1 MRTME
6 PDPRNNSLRKPW
18 LGREWR
24 LGVAAIAFMA
34 MAVAETAPG
43 RAAAITATVTD
54 EAGKPLPDAVV
65 SVTATGDVR
74 IIPSTQLAA
83 AEIDQRD
90 ETFVP
95 SVVVIQPGGS
105 VTFRNSDRTRHHIY
119 SFSPIRQFEF
129 VQKPDDLSPSV
140 SFEVPG
146 VAAIGC
152 NIHDFMIA
160 YVYVTDAPRAAVT
173 DSRGRVEITDL
184 PAGRFTATVWH
195 PRLRTKAA
203 PPSQSVTLESSSTML
218 AITISVLP
226 PRRARDPKSPY

>member
-1 MRTME
+1 ME
-6 PDPRNNSLRKPW
+6 PDQRNNASRKLRFGW
-18 LGREWR
+18 GWR
-24 LGVAAIAFMA
+24 LCVAAMAFMA
-34 MAVAETAPG
+34 VAIAAAAPSL
-43 RAAAITATVTD
+43 AAAITATVTD
-54 EAGKPLPDAVV
+54 EAGRPLPDAVV
-65 SVTATGDVR
+65 SVVAAGSAQIR
-74 IIPSTQLAA
+74 PSTLLAT

-90 ETFVP
+90 EMFVP
-95 SVVVIQPGGS
+95 SVVVIQSGGS
-105 VTFRNSDRTRHHIY
+105 VIFRNSDRTRHHIY

-140 SFEVPG
+140 SFDVPG

-160 YVYVTDAPRAAVT
+160 YVYVTNAPRAAVT

-184 PAGRFTATVWH
+184 PAGTFTATVWH
-195 PRLRTKAA
+195 PRLRPKAV
-203 PPSQSVTLESSSTML
+203 PPSQPVTLESSSTTL

>member
-1 MRTME
+1 MD
-6 PDPRNNSLRKPW
+6 PDPRNATPRKSR
-18 LGREWR
+18 LGWEWR
-24 LGVAAIAFMA
+24 FCVAAMAFMA
-34 MAVAETAPG
+34 VILTETMPA

-54 EAGKPLPDAVV
+54 EAGRPLPDAVV
-65 SVTATGDVR
+65 SIIATGNLR
-74 IIPSTQLAA
+74 ITPSTQLAT

-129 VQKPDDLSPSV
+129 VQKPDDLSPEV
-140 SFEVPG
+140 SFDVPG

-184 PAGRFTATVWH
+184 PAGRFIATIWH
-195 PRLRTKAA
+195 PRLRPKAV
-203 PPSQSVTLESSSTML
+203 PPSQPVTLESSSTTL